1 MKNALKNF
9 VHQLDAINT
18 ISGGTVATSVD
29 IKKSDRQIDILINA
43 PSISSHAFNVFVKGS
58 QLIVYATLREERDA
72 LMNEEGSVASRHMVP
87 LFNQVFDIPQ
97 NVTADNIEAI
107 FEHGRLR
114 LILPLDESSDMPVK
128 RIYIRES

>member
-72 LMNEEGSVASRHMVP
+72 LMNEEGSVASRHIGAV
-87 LFNQVFDIPQ
+87 V
-97 NVTADNIEAI
+97 
-107 FEHGRLR
+107 
-114 LILPLDESSDMPVK
+114 
-128 RIYIRES
+128 